1 MIIST
6 HAGAM
11 LKISVSDSSTGR
23 SGGRGYYIAAP
34 LVPSTAL
41 NCELDALC
49 ERECVGVVDGRGLT
63 AHVGAPRIRT
73 ALASAAGF
81 LLAAECSA
89 DLGPRRPDVH
99 IGDSAIGARGC
110 DKLLRFLHVR
120 GEDAGRETLRH

>member
-34 LVPSTAL
+34 LVPSTSL

-49 ERECVGVVDGRGLT
+49 ERECVGGVDGRGLA

-73 ALASAAGF
+73 AFASAAGF
-81 LLAAECSA
+81 LPPAKRTPVFRTA
-89 DLGPRRPDVH
+89 RPDVH
-99 IGDSAIGARGC
+99 VGDAAIGAGGR
-110 DKLLRFLHVR
+110 DEALRFLHIGR
-120 GEDAGRETLRH
+120 EDAGRKALR